1 MTLFFL
7 NSFFSFQNSTA
18 FRRPASR
25 VALDRNRRLKAIKRR
40 RHDDSNV
47 STTSAKKSKKDDASA
62 IGSSKYVDE
71 SIDVLAENVVEQQQQ
86 NDDDDDETA
95 RIEHNEPTA
104 DDRDRATEPSAEHAH
119 DDSGDSG
126 NSKIDWGGRERGA
139 VERSVLRSAH
149 AMM

>member
-1 MTLFFL
+1 M
-7 NSFFSFQNSTA
+7 
-18 FRRPASR
+18 
-25 VALDRNRRLKAIKRR
+25 KAIKRR

-47 STTSAKKSKKDDASA
+47 STTSAKKSKIDDASA
-62 IGSSKYVDE
+62 AGQGSSKCVDE

-104 DDRDRATEPSAEHAH
+104 DDRDRATEPTAEHAH

-149 AMM
+149 VMM